1 MSTILPP
8 LMTQQGNS
16 IGLAESTLQGALC
29 SLSDGGYKDKAM
41 IKAVLSGLPLTAYD
55 EIELFGT
62 TEGTTEVTDLPKL
75 DDTFN
80 CLVSVLKL
88 YSSDSDICVKTL
100 NAIQRTAVRYPMG
113 QSICEALVQ
122 CLKIR
127 IDLSTD
133 FLADEKYCE
142 GFNEL
147 IPDEINGCDGVW
159 RNVFIYH
166 YPVHESGIKIVRL
179 CLFVLRD
186 LTRSNTV
193 RNRMNLIDAGACEII
208 ASLFATHETDPV
220 IAHECCKAVIVLAH
234 AGRVRLITAGAC
246 TGVVKALQLHQTI
259 SENALNGCRAIYA
272 LSVGNTYG
280 RDELVRAGAC
290 DTLVSLLILHLKDQN
305 IVREGCLAVFRLS
318 VSSPENK
325 VIFFQ
330 AGFCETLMLIY
341 RVHGQSNEINVK
353 GLIRDFVDGNA
364 EISSRFIS
372 LGATEVIPG
381 LV

>member
-1 MSTILPP
+1 MLPP
-8 LMTQQGNS
+8 LMTQEGAL
-16 IGLAESTLQGALC
+16 IGLDQLSLQAALT
-29 SLSDGGYKDKAM
+29 SLSNEGYMNKAT
-41 IKAVLSGLPLTAYD
+41 IKAVLSGLPLTAYN
-55 EIELFGT
+55 EVELFGA
-62 TEGTTEVTDLPKL
+62 TEGAAEVTESPKIE
-75 DDTFN
+75 DTFN

-100 NAIQRTAVRYPMG
+100 NAIQRTAVRYSMG
-113 QSICEALVQ
+113 QSICEALVE
-122 CLKIR
+122 CLKVR
-127 IDLSTD
+127 VHLSTD
-133 FLADEKYCE
+133 FIADEKYNK
-142 GFNEL
+142 GFNLL
-147 IPDEINGCDGVW
+147 IPNEINGCDGVW

-166 YPVHESGIKIVRL
+166 YPACESGLRIVRL

-193 RNRMNLIDAGACEII
+193 QNRISLIGAGACEII
-208 ASLFATHETDPV
+208 ASLFTTHVTDPV

-234 AGRVRLITAGAC
+234 AGRERLITAGAC
-246 TGVVKALQLHQTI
+246 AGVVEALKLHQEI

-290 DTLVSLLILHLKDQN
+290 DALVALLTLHLKDQN

-325 VIFFQ
+325 VTFVS
-330 AGFCETLMLIY
+330 AGFCEALMLIY
-341 RVHGQSNEINVK
+341 RVHGQSNEINVR
-353 GLIRDFVDGNA
+353 GLIRDFVEENA
-364 EISSRFIS
+364 EISGRFIS